1 MERGRLLTLRAE
13 AIAAFLKAGRVKV
26 LAIAVPLVLL
36 IAFADREVGA
46 ETSLGVL
53 YILPMVIGAVV
64 CNAFEILVLASVC
77 AFLRSWFDTPA
88 TDAEVILRF
97 AFALVAYFGCGLFVA
112 GLVRNRRL
120 AVDHLATLQR
130 EQGLRREAE
139 DQLKLLVE
147 SSPAA
152 ILTLDHRGIV
162 LAANNAANTL
172 FMIPEARTLQGRS
185 IACYLPLLSDAL
197 DVESGVEG
205 FRTAAKC
212 QGCRETGEIFL
223 ADTWFS
229 SYRAPEGMR
238 LAAIVV
244 DASEEM
250 RDREEQNLLLL
261 RRSNRIAAAAVSHEV
276 RNLCGALS
284 LLRANVEEKLGL
296 SQDEDFRG
304 FATLIKGLERIAR
317 LELDARVHEQLEE
330 VPLQSVLDNLRIV
343 IEPDWREFDGVVHW
357 DLPEGIPKVLAD
369 PSGLLQALLNLVRNS
384 YRAVQQSDTRQLSI
398 SVSVKDGRVY
408 VRVDDS
414 GPGVASPECLFQP
427 FQPGAD
433 GSGLG
438 LYVSRAVVRS
448 YGGELR
454 FEPSEIGSRF
464 VVELQV
470 V

>member
-1 MERGRLLTLRAE
+1 MVQGRLRRLWEDTVATC
-13 AIAAFLKAGRVKV
+13 LKAGRVK
-26 LAIAVPLVLL
+26 LIAIVVPLVVL
-36 IAFADREVGA
+36 IALADREVG
-46 ETSLGVL
+46 EVVSLGVL
-53 YILPMVIGAVV
+53 YILPMMLGAVV
-64 CNAFEILVLASVC
+64 FGPLEILLLAGVC

-88 TDAEVILRF
+88 TDAEVVLRF
-97 AFALVAYFGCGLFVA
+97 AFALLAYFASGLFVVA
-112 GLVRNRRL
+112 LVRNQRL
-120 AVDHLATLQR
+120 AADHLAILRR
-130 EQGLRREAE
+130 EQDLRREAE
-139 DQLKLLVE
+139 EQLKLLVE

-152 ILTLDHRGIV
+152 ILTLDHRGVV
-162 LAANNAANTL
+162 LAANHAANML
-172 FMIPEARTLQGRS
+172 FTIPEGQTLQGRS
-185 IACYLPLLSDAL
+185 IAPYIPLLSDAL
-197 DVESGVEG
+197 AVKSSVEG

-212 QGCRETGEIFL
+212 QGCRETGEIFF

-229 SYRAPEGMR
+229 SYRAPDGMR

-250 RDREEQNLLLL
+250 RDREEQSLRLL

-317 LELDARVHEQLEE
+317 LDLDARVQEQLEE
-330 VPLQSVLDNLRIV
+330 VRLQSVLDNLRIV
-343 IEPDWREFDGVVHW
+343 IEPDWQECDGVVHW
-357 DLPEGIPKVLAD
+357 ELPEGIPRVVAD

-384 YRAVQQSDTRQLSI
+384 HRAVQQSVTRELRI
-398 SVSVKDGRVY
+398 AVSVKDQRVY
-408 VRVDDS
+408 VRVEDS
-414 GPGVASPECLFQP
+414 GPGIVSPQCLFQP

-433 GSGLG
+433 GTGLG

-454 FEPSEIGSRF
+454 FEPSESGSRF

>member
-1 MERGRLLTLRAE
+1 MAHGRLRKLGEETV
-13 AIAAFLKAGRVKV
+13 AAFLRAGRVKV
-26 LAIAVPLVLL
+26 VAAVATLLVL
-36 IAFADREVGA
+36 IAFADWQMGDRG
-46 ETSLGVL
+46 SLGVL
-53 YILPMVIGAVV
+53 YILPMTIGAVI
-64 CNAFEILVLASVC
+64 CGPFETFLLACVC
-77 AFLRSWFDTPA
+77 AFLRAWFDIPA
-88 TDAEVILRF
+88 QNAEVVLRF
-97 AFALVAYFGCGLFVA
+97 VFALLAYFACGLFVIA
-112 GLVRNRRL
+112 LVRNRRQ
-120 AVDHLATLQR
+120 AVDHLARLQR
-130 EQGLRREAE
+130 EQALRREAE

-152 ILTLDHRGIV
+152 ILTLDHRGVV
-162 LAANNAANTL
+162 LAANKASSAL
-172 FMIPEARTLQGRS
+172 FMIPEGQTLLGRP
-185 IACYLPLLSDAL
+185 IATYLPLLADAL
-197 DVESGVEG
+197 GVQSAVEG

-244 DASEEM
+244 DSSEEM
-250 RDREEQNLLLL
+250 RDREDQNLRLM

-296 SQDEDFRG
+296 AQDEDFKG

-317 LELDARVHEQLEE
+317 LELDARAPERLED

-343 IEPDWREFDGVVHW
+343 IEPDWQECEGVVHW
-357 DLPEGIPKVLAD
+357 QLPEVIPAVLAD
-369 PSGLLQALLNLVRNS
+369 PSGLLQALLNLARNS
-384 YRAVQQSDTRQLSI
+384 HRAVQKCGTRELCV
-398 SVSVKDGRVY
+398 SVSVKDQRAYIRVQ
-408 VRVDDS
+408 DS

-427 FQPGAD
+427 FQPGAQ
-433 GSGLG
+433 GTGLG

-454 FEPSEIGSRF
+454 FEPSEQGSRF

>member
-1 MERGRLLTLRAE
+1 MVQGRLRKLAE
-13 AIAAFLKAGRVKV
+13 ETVATFLKAGRVKV
-26 LAIAVPLVLL
+26 GAAVAGLLVL
-36 IAFADREVGA
+36 IAFADWEVGDRG
-46 ETSLGVL
+46 SLGVL
-53 YILPMVIGAVV
+53 YILPMTIGAVIGGPIET
-64 CNAFEILVLASVC
+64 FLLASVC
-77 AFLRSWFDTPA
+77 AFLRAWFDIPA
-88 TDAEVILRF
+88 PNAEVVLRF
-97 AFALVAYFGCGLFVA
+97 AFALLAYFASGLFVIA
-112 GLVRNRRL
+112 LVRNRRQ
-120 AVDHLATLQR
+120 AVDHLARLQQ
-130 EQGLRREAE
+130 EQNLRREAE
-139 DQLKLLVE
+139 EQLKLLVE

-162 LAANNAANTL
+162 LAANKAANAL
-172 FMIPEARTLQGRS
+172 FMIPVGKTLLGRS
-185 IACYLPLLSDAL
+185 ITPYIPLLSDAL
-197 DVESGVEG
+197 GVGSVEG

-244 DASEEM
+244 DSSEEM
-250 RDREEQNLLLL
+250 RDREEQNLRLL

-296 SQDEDFRG
+296 SQDEDFKG
-304 FATLIKGLERIAR
+304 FATLIKGLDRIAR
-317 LELDARVHEQLEE
+317 LELDARAHEQLEE

-343 IEPDWREFDGVVHW
+343 IEPDWQECDGVVHW
-357 DLPEGIPKVLAD
+357 QLPEGIPAVLAD
-369 PSGLLQALLNLVRNS
+369 PSGLLQALLNLARNS
-384 YRAVQQSDTRQLSI
+384 HRAVQHSETRELCV
-398 SVSVKDGRVY
+398 SVSVKDQRAY
-408 VRVDDS
+408 VRVQDS
-414 GPGVASPECLFQP
+414 GPGVVSPECLFQP
-427 FQPGAD
+427 FQPGAE
-433 GSGLG
+433 GTGLG

-454 FEPSEIGSRF
+454 FEPSEKGSRF